1 MQCFTLL
8 YTPKRELVQLK
19 HKFPFFDDKGTRGT
33 FPADNETRRVPTSIH
48 YSLMIE
54 LLSFR

>member
-1 MQCFTLL
+1 MLHASIHPEKGTCANETQ
-8 YTPKRELVQLK
+8 V
-19 HKFPFFDDKGTRGT
+19 PFFDDKRKRGT
-33 FPADNETRRVPTSIH
+33 FPANNATRRVPTSIH